1 MTKYEA
7 IKLAQEYAA
16 LETEHSYTKVSGFE
30 PHSWV
35 VAAIMEAFIMGRAD
49 GMDLAES
56 LKAAG
61 R

>member
-7 IKLAQEYAA
+7 IALAKEYAA
-16 LETEHSYTKVSGFE
+16 LETEHSYTQVSGFE

-35 VAAIMEAFIMGRAD
+35 VAAIMEAHMMGVAD
-49 GMDLAES
+49 GMDKAVS
-56 LKAAG
+56 LRGPG